1 MEDADGAAWQRAA
14 QLIPARSLRR
24 ASEFVHS
31 TEFTVRS
38 SQHGLWAKRRGARRA
53 LSSGDLGRSRAISG
67 RDLGLAQSIQL
78 ARGAGSASG
87 DGGRGLGAH
96 VRSRYRWM
104 VE

>member
-31 TEFTVRS
+31 TEFTARTL
-38 SQHGLWAKRRGARRA
+38 GDEARRA
-53 LSSGDLGRSRAISG
+53 LSLGDISGVLGRFQGAISDSLS
-67 RDLGLAQSIQL
+67 RFS
-78 ARGAGSASG
+78 ARCWQCLWH
-87 DGGRGLGAH
+87 GGRGLGAH